1 MSIWYPYFDPLFLC
15 ITYWGWAEGINN
27 HEKSHMGTSPNSFDF
42 QQFSLFMYKILDSD
56 IAIVEKGRKLLN
68 GKELTKL

>member
-42 QQFSLFMYKILDSD
+42 QQFSYVYLCTKYLTQTLLLL
-56 IAIVEKGRKLLN
+56 RKEAN
-68 GKELTKL
+68 Y